1 MRIIVKLHFE
11 SPFNI
16 YNFLEKLFSLLSL
29 RKPLKTAFD
38 SPIFNKFNN
47 TYFYGEEKWRKS
59 KGFNILPLLSNV
71 ITIAG
76 LSIFSSVPV
85 LYYLQVV
92 IFIKI
97 WTIFMDILY
106 NSLKS
111 GGTKDHFRWVKVPGT
126 APYWNAHLCLVVPF
140 IFINR
145 HIIFLKDILL
155 KSSYAVLVPSA

>member
-47 TYFYGEEKWRKS
+47 TYFNGEGKWRKS

-85 LYYLQVV
+85 LYYLNNFHEYLVQH
-92 IFIKI
+92 
-97 WTIFMDILY
+97 
-106 NSLKS
+106 SLKS
-111 GGTKDHFRWVKVPGT
+111 GGTKDHFRRVKIPGT

-145 HIIFLKDILL
+145 HVKHNFF
-155 KSSYAVLVPSA
+155 